1 MFFYRLRIRTMIGL
15 FVLLF
20 GNIFP
25 IAAEGIQNLPQVR
38 IPLDESKRLDPGELA
53 EKREGWYVTAIP
65 LLSSDPVRGQ
75 GGGIR
80 ASLFFNGNKSDPYY
94 EYEPYRSKVTLQLFQ
109 TNEGVKNHFIQ
120 FDSPYL
126 FNTAFRFKSSLGL
139 DYNPNSQYF
148 GIGEFSL
155 GALSYRPRNLPGIGQ
170 VGNASFD
177 AYEASQSYIRPSR
190 TASEITPTVSDQGYN
205 QYLFNSTTLFNS
217 IDYTF
222 WKAFKWVVANEIS
235 KNIIGHSDGVWN
247 PSKDPYL
254 AGIIWETSV
263 PNGESKLTE
272 DYKAGKIRGYNGG
285 EIVYLRAGIA
295 YDTRDFE
302 PDPDRGVL
310 VELNVANVS
319 KHTGSNFDYNKVFFQ
334 TKYFY
339 KILPSVFEELVFAT
353 RGALG
358 YTSKGAPFS
367 EVRYMW
373 SLDGPM
379 TGIGGLQTMR
389 GYRQDRFVAP
399 MVGFG
404 SMEVRWRFAT
414 FKIGN
419 ELFTLSL
426 VPFYDVGRVWDS
438 EKRIN
443 LQGYK
448 HSWGGGL
455 RIIWNQATVILID
468 FAKSR
473 EDTQMFVDFS
483 HAF

>member
-1 MFFYRLRIRTMIGL
+1 MRYTFKIWIRIGL
-15 FVLLF
+15 SIWI
-20 GNIFP
+20 GNFFP
-25 IAAEGIQNLPQVR
+25 IWGEGLQNLPDAR
-38 IPLDESKRLDPGELA
+38 IPLDEGKRLEPGELA
-53 EKREGWYVTAIP
+53 EKKEGWYMTAVP
-65 LLSSDPVRGQ
+65 LMSSDPVRGQ

-80 ASLFFNGNKSDPYY
+80 ASLFFNGKKTDLYY
-94 EYEPYRSKVTLQLFQ
+94 EYEPYRSKLTVQLFQ
-109 TNEGVKNHFIQ
+109 TNQGVKNHFIQ
-120 FDSPYL
+120 FDSPYIL
-126 FNTAFRFKSSLGL
+126 NTAFRFKSSLGL

-148 GIGEFSL
+148 GIGESSL
-155 GALSYRPRNLPGIGQ
+155 QSLSYRPRNLPGVGQ
-170 VGNASFD
+170 VGNANFD
-177 AYEASQSYIRPSR
+177 AYETSQSYIRPSR
-190 TASEITPTVSDQGYN
+190 SASEITPTVSDQGYN

-222 WKAFKWVVANEIS
+222 WKAFKWVIANEIS

-247 PSKDPYL
+247 PSKDPYF
-254 AGIIWETSV
+254 AGSIWETSV

-272 DYKAGKIRGYNGG
+272 DYKAGKIKGYNGG
-285 EIVYLRAGIA
+285 EIIYLRAGIA

-319 KHTGSNFDYNKVFFQ
+319 KRTGSDFNYNKIFFQ

-339 KILPSVFEELVFAT
+339 KLFPSVFEELVFAT
-353 RGALG
+353 RGAMA
-358 YTSKGAPFS
+358 YTSSGSPFS

-379 TGIGGLQTMR
+379 TGIGGLMTMR

-404 SMEVRWRFAT
+404 SAELRWRFAT
-414 FKIGN
+414 FKIGD

-426 VPFYDVGRVWDS
+426 VPFYDIGRVWNS

-448 HSWGGGL
+448 HSWGSGL

>member
-1 MFFYRLRIRTMIGL
+1 MRYTFKIWIRIGL
-15 FVLLF
+15 TIWI
-20 GNIFP
+20 GNFFP
-25 IAAEGIQNLPQVR
+25 IWGEGLQNLPDAR
-38 IPLDESKRLDPGELA
+38 IPLDEGKRLEPGELA
-53 EKREGWYVTAIP
+53 EKKEGWYMTAVP
-65 LLSSDPVRGQ
+65 LMSSDPVRGQ

-80 ASLFFNGNKSDPYY
+80 ASLFFNGKKTDLYY
-94 EYEPYRSKVTLQLFQ
+94 EYEPYRSKLTVQLFQ
-109 TNEGVKNHFIQ
+109 TNQGVKNHFIQ
-120 FDSPYL
+120 FDSPYIL
-126 FNTAFRFKSSLGL
+126 NTAFRFKSSLGL

-148 GIGEFSL
+148 GIGESSL
-155 GALSYRPRNLPGIGQ
+155 QSLSYRPRNLPGVGQ
-170 VGNASFD
+170 VGNANFD
-177 AYEASQSYIRPSR
+177 AYETSQSYIRPSR
-190 TASEITPTVSDQGYN
+190 SASEITPTVSDQGYN

-222 WKAFKWVVANEIS
+222 WKAFKWVIANEIS

-247 PSKDPYL
+247 PSKDPYF
-254 AGIIWETSV
+254 AGSIWETSV

-272 DYKAGKIRGYNGG
+272 DYKAGKIKGYNGG
-285 EIVYLRAGIA
+285 EIIYLRAGIA

-319 KHTGSNFDYNKVFFQ
+319 KRTGSDFNYNKIFFQ

-339 KILPSVFEELVFAT
+339 KLFPSVFEELVFAT
-353 RGALG
+353 RGAMA
-358 YTSKGAPFS
+358 YTSSGSPFS

-379 TGIGGLQTMR
+379 TGIGGLMTMR

-404 SMEVRWRFAT
+404 SAELRWRFAT
-414 FKIGN
+414 FKIGD

-426 VPFYDVGRVWDS
+426 VPFYDIGRVWNS

-448 HSWGGGL
+448 HSWGSGL

>member
-1 MFFYRLRIRTMIGL
+1 MRNMFKIWIQIGL
-15 FVLLF
+15 LIWI
-20 GNIFP
+20 GNFFP
-25 IAAEGIQNLPQVR
+25 IWGEGLQNLPDAR
-38 IPLDESKRLDPGELA
+38 IPLDEGKRLEPGELA
-53 EKREGWYVTAIP
+53 EKKEGWYMTAVP

-80 ASLFFNGNKSDPYY
+80 ASLFFNGKKTDLYY
-94 EYEPYRSKVTLQLFQ
+94 EYEPYRSKLTVQLFQ
-109 TNEGVKNHFIQ
+109 TNQGVRNHFIQ
-120 FDSPYL
+120 FDSPYIL
-126 FNTAFRFKSSLGL
+126 NTAFRFKSSLGL

-148 GIGEFSL
+148 GIGESSL
-155 GALSYRPRNLPGIGQ
+155 QSLSYRPRNLPGVGQ
-170 VGNASFD
+170 VGNANFD
-177 AYEASQSYIRPSR
+177 AYEASQSYVRPSR
-190 TASEITPTVSDQGYN
+190 AASEITPTVSDQGYN

-254 AGIIWETSV
+254 AGSIWETSV

-272 DYKAGKIRGYNGG
+272 DYKAGKIKGYHGG
-285 EIVYLRAGIA
+285 EIIYLRAGIA

-319 KHTGSNFDYNKVFFQ
+319 KRTGSDFNYNKIFFQ

-339 KILPSVFEELVFAT
+339 KLFPSVFEELVFAT
-353 RGALG
+353 RGAMA
-358 YTSKGAPFS
+358 YTSSGSPFS

-404 SMEVRWRFAT
+404 SMELRWRFAT
-414 FKIGN
+414 FKIGD

-426 VPFYDVGRVWDS
+426 VPFYDIGRVWDS

-448 HSWGGGL
+448 HSWGSGL

>member
-1 MFFYRLRIRTMIGL
+1 MRYTFKIWIRIGL
-15 FVLLF
+15 SIWI
-20 GNIFP
+20 GNFFP
-25 IAAEGIQNLPQVR
+25 IWGEGLQNLPDAR
-38 IPLDESKRLDPGELA
+38 IPLDEGKRLEPGELA
-53 EKREGWYVTAIP
+53 EKKEGWYMTAVP
-65 LLSSDPVRGQ
+65 LMSSDPVRGQ

-80 ASLFFNGNKSDPYY
+80 ASLFFNGKKTDLYY
-94 EYEPYRSKVTLQLFQ
+94 EYEPYRSKLTVQLFQ
-109 TNEGVKNHFIQ
+109 TNQGVKNHFIQ
-120 FDSPYL
+120 FDSPYIL
-126 FNTAFRFKSSLGL
+126 NTAFRFKSSLGL

-148 GIGEFSL
+148 GIGESSL
-155 GALSYRPRNLPGIGQ
+155 QSLSYRPRNLPGVGQ
-170 VGNASFD
+170 VGNANFD
-177 AYEASQSYIRPSR
+177 AYETSQSYIRPSR
-190 TASEITPTVSDQGYN
+190 SASEITPTVSDQGYN

-222 WKAFKWVVANEIS
+222 WKAFKWVIANEIS

-254 AGIIWETSV
+254 AGSIWETSV

-272 DYKAGKIRGYNGG
+272 DYKAGKIKGYNGG
-285 EIVYLRAGIA
+285 EIIYLRAGIA

-319 KHTGSNFDYNKVFFQ
+319 KRTGSDFNYNKIFFQ

-339 KILPSVFEELVFAT
+339 KLFPSVFEELVFAT
-353 RGALG
+353 RGAMA
-358 YTSKGAPFS
+358 YTSSGSPFS

-379 TGIGGLQTMR
+379 TGIGGLMTMR

-404 SMEVRWRFAT
+404 SAELRWRFAT
-414 FKIGN
+414 FKIGD

-426 VPFYDVGRVWDS
+426 VPFYDIGRVWNS

-448 HSWGGGL
+448 HSWGSGL

>member
-1 MFFYRLRIRTMIGL
+1 MNRIFWNWIGL
-15 FVLLF
+15 WILIWNL
-20 GNIFP
+20 FP
-25 IAAEGIQNLPQVR
+25 IFGEGLRNLPEAR
-38 IPLDESKRLDPGELA
+38 IPLDEGKKLEPGELA
-53 EKREGWYVTAIP
+53 EKKEGWYVTAIP

-80 ASLFFNGNKSDPYY
+80 ASLFFNGKKTDLYY
-94 EYEPYRSKVTLQLFQ
+94 EYEAYRSKLTLQLFQ
-109 TNEGVKNHFIQ
+109 TNQGVKNHFIQ
-120 FDSPYL
+120 FDSPYIL
-126 FNTAFRFKSSLGL
+126 NTAFRWKSSLSL

-148 GIGEFSL
+148 GIGESSL
-155 GALSYRPRNLPGIGQ
+155 QSLSYSPRNLPGIGR

-177 AYEASQSYIRPSR
+177 AYETSQSYIRPSR
-190 TASEITPTVSDQGYN
+190 TGSEITPTVSDQGYN
-205 QYLFNSTTLFNS
+205 QYLFNSTTFFNG

-222 WKAFKWVVANEIS
+222 WKAWKWVIANEIS
-235 KNIIGHSDGVWN
+235 RNIIGHSDGVWN
-247 PSKDPYL
+247 PSKDPYF
-254 AGIIWETSV
+254 AGSIWETPV
-263 PNGESKLTE
+263 PNGESKLTQ
-272 DYKAGKIRGYNGG
+272 DYRAGKIRGYNGG
-285 EIVYLRAGIA
+285 DIVYFRAGIA

-302 PDPDRGVL
+302 PDPDRGIL
-310 VELNVANVS
+310 AELNVANVS
-319 KHTGSNFDYNKVFFQ
+319 KRTGSDFNYNKIFFQ

-353 RGALG
+353 RVALG
-358 YTSKGAPFS
+358 YTSSGAPFS

-399 MVGFG
+399 VVGFG
-404 SMEVRWRFAT
+404 SAEFRWRFAT
-414 FKIGN
+414 FKIFD

-426 VPFYDVGRVWDS
+426 VPFFDVGRVWDS

-448 HSWGGGL
+448 HSWGSGF

-468 FAKSR
+468 FAKSK
-473 EDTQMFVDFS
+473 EDSQMFVDFS

>member
-1 MFFYRLRIRTMIGL
+1 MFRFVRIW
-15 FVLLF
+15 FVLGIPILVGNFFPLF
-20 GNIFP
+20 SDP
-25 IAAEGIQNLPQVR
+25 LPLVPEVR
-38 IPLDESKRLDPGELA
+38 IPLDEGKRLDPGELA
-53 EKREGWYVTAIP
+53 EKKEGWYVTAHP
-65 LLSSDPVRGQ
+65 LFSSDPVRGQ

-80 ASLFFNGNKSDPYY
+80 ASIFFNGTKKEPYF
-94 EYEPYRSKVTLQLFQ
+94 EYEPYRSKLTVQLFQ
-109 TNEGVKNHFIQ
+109 TNQGVKNHFVQ
-120 FDSPYL
+120 FDSPYI
-126 FNTAFRFKSSLGL
+126 FNTAFRWKSSLGL

-148 GIGEFSL
+148 GIGESSL
-155 GALSYRPRNLPGIGQ
+155 SPLSYPLRNQPGASRIQ
-170 VGNASFD
+170 NADFG
-177 AYEASQSYIRPSR
+177 AYEESQSYIRPSR
-190 TASEITPTVSDQGYN
+190 GGSEITPTVSDQGYN

-217 IDYTF
+217 VDYTF
-222 WKAFKWVVANEIS
+222 WKAWKWVVANEIS
-235 KNIIGHSDGVWN
+235 KNIIRHSDGVWN
-247 PSKDPYL
+247 PAKDPL
-254 AGIIWETSV
+254 LGGNLWETSV

-272 DYKAGKIRGYNGG
+272 DHNAGKIRGYNGG

-302 PDPDRGVL
+302 PDPDRGIL

-319 KHTGSNFDYNKVFFQ
+319 KKTGSDFNYNKIFFQ
-334 TKYFY
+334 TKYFH
-339 KILPSVFEELVFAT
+339 KLFPSVFEELVLAT

-358 YTSKGAPFS
+358 YTSSGAPFS
-367 EVRYMW
+367 EIRYMW

-404 SMEVRWRFAT
+404 SVELRWRFAT
-414 FKIGN
+414 FKWGD

-426 VPFYDVGRVWDS
+426 VPFYDLGRVWDS
-438 EKRIN
+438 EKNLN

-448 HSWGGGL
+448 HSWGSGL

-473 EDTQMFVDFS
+473 EDTQMFLDFS

>member
-1 MFFYRLRIRTMIGL
+1 MFCLFRILSSIWISCV
-15 FVLLF
+15 FVS
-20 GNIFP
+20 IFP
-25 IAAEGIQNLPQVR
+25 VFGEGLQNLPSVR
-38 IPLDESKRLDPGELA
+38 IPLDDGKRLDPGELS
-53 EKREGWYVTAIP
+53 EKKEGWYTTVVP

-80 ASLFFNGNKSDPYY
+80 ASLFFNGTKKDPYY
-94 EYEPYRSKVTLQLFQ
+94 EYEAYRSKLTLQVFQ
-109 TNEGVKNHFIQ
+109 TNQGVRNHFIQ
-120 FDSPYL
+120 FDSPYI
-126 FNTAFRFKSSLGL
+126 FNTAFRWKSSLGL

-148 GIGEFSL
+148 GIGESSL
-155 GALSYRPRNLPGIGQ
+155 HSLSYPLRNQPGASPIH
-170 VGNASFD
+170 NANFD
-177 AYEASQSYIRPSR
+177 EYESSQSYIRPSR
-190 TASEITPTVSDQGYN
+190 GGSEITPTVSDQGYN

-222 WKAFKWVVANEIS
+222 WKAWKWVFANEIS
-235 KNIIGHSDGVWN
+235 KNIIKHTDGTWN
-247 PSKDPYL
+247 PSRDPTF
-254 AGIIWETSV
+254 AGNLWETSV
-263 PNGESKLTE
+263 PNGESKLTQ
-272 DYKAGKIRGYNGG
+272 DYNAGKIIGYNGG

-302 PDPDRGVL
+302 PDPDRGIL
-310 VELNVANVS
+310 VELNVSNVS
-319 KHTGSNFDYNKVFFQ
+319 KRTGSDFNYNKLFFQ

-339 KILPSVFEELVFAT
+339 KLFPSVFEELVFAT

-358 YTSKGAPFS
+358 YTSSGAPFS

-373 SLDGPM
+373 SLDGPI

-389 GYRQDRFVAP
+389 GFRQDRFVAP

-404 SMEVRWRFAT
+404 SVELRWRFAT
-414 FKIGN
+414 FKLGD

-426 VPFYDVGRVWDS
+426 VPFYDYGRVWNS
-438 EKRIN
+438 EKSLN